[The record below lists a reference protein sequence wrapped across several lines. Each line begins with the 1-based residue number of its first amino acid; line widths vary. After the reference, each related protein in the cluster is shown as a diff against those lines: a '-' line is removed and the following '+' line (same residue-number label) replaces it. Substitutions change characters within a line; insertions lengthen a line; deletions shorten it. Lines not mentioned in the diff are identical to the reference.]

1 MTHQTATDFPSELEP
16 IDNHILFQF
25 DDELDKDRRN
35 TFKEATDWGFVI
47 RGSIQETTR
56 LGRWGRI
63 VALGPEAVE
72 DGFDVNQRI
81 LIAPLAWTRVVEYK
95 GITFARTDSNQI
107 LAVDERKS

>member
-1 MTHQTATDFPSELEP
+1 MTQTTTEFPSELEP

-35 TFKEATDWGFVI
+35 TFKEITDWGFTI
-47 RGSIQETTR
+47 RGSIEETTR

-63 VALGPEAVE
+63 VALGPEAIS
-72 DGFDVNQRI
+72 DGFSIGQRV

-95 GITFARTDSNQI
+95 DVTFARTDSNQI
-107 LAVDERKS
+107 LVVDERET